1 MNFRVHIQAMD
12 PLAVVTE
19 ACSLFDKGTNRYEA
33 FLQDLVEEFIATK
46 YAGLSGNDELEYR
59 SILSD
64 FLVVLN
70 CEFLHGTPSNQA
82 RCTLMYIAVLLTSWV
97 NSPRV
102 AMVGM
107 EKLND
112 VNAYVESGEA
122 VLPVTEEQHQAVF
135 DIVRLKVA

>member
-1 MNFRVHIQAMD
+1 ME
-12 PLAVVTE
+12 PLDLIRK
-19 ACSLFDKGTNRYEA
+19 ACSLFDEGGYEA

-46 YAGLSGNDELEYR
+46 YIGLSVNDELEYR
-59 SILSD
+59 DILYE
-64 FLVVLN
+64 FLMVLN
-70 CEFLHGTPSNQA
+70 YEFVVGTPSNQT
-82 RCTLMYIAVLLTSWV
+82 RCTIMYIAVLLTSWL
-97 NSPRV
+97 NSPTL
-102 AMVGM
+102 ATLGM